1 MAQATNFSLI
11 FSRDKLGLRAQL
23 GTGAVVAQSGKQ
35 DEGFYL
41 LPRLPLSFS
50 LRTYCAPTAAGC
62 DVLKSRRYY

>member
-35 DEGFYL
+35 DEDLYL

-50 LRTYCAPTAAGC
+50 LHIHIATSQQQVATC
-62 DVLKSRRYY
+62 